1 MKIARD
7 NPFEGNAI
15 KRYESGRITLIDERV
30 ITGSVILSQEQV
42 ITDWRPERFDE
53 LSLEDFQVFQDLSP
67 QVALLGTG
75 DRLRFPQ
82 RAIMDFFAVRGIGL
96 EVMDT
101 AAACRTFNV
110 LAADGRRVAAALLML

>member
-7 NPFEGNAI
+7 NPFEGNAV
-15 KRYESGRITLIDERV
+15 KHYQRGRITLLDERV
-30 ITGSVILSQEQV
+30 VTGSAILSQERL
-42 ITDWRPERFDE
+42 ITDWRPERFED
-53 LSLEDFQVFQDLSP
+53 LLLEDFELFNELNP

-75 DRLRFPQ
+75 ERLRFPA

-110 LAADGRRVAAALLML
+110 LAADGRSVAAALLML

>member
-30 ITGSVILSQEQV
+30 ITGSVVLSQDQV
-42 ITDWRPERFDE
+42 ITDWRPERFDD
-53 LSLEDFQVFQDLSP
+53 LLLEDFHLFKELSP

-75 DRLRFPQ
+75 ERLRFPQ
-82 RAIMDFFAVRGIGL
+82 RSIMDFFAMRGIGL
-96 EVMDT
+96 EIMDT

-110 LAADGRRVAAALLML
+110 LAADGRSVAAALLML